1 MKILITGAQGFVGS
15 NLFLGLKKD
24 YKIIGIGRKNK
35 NFISRDKRI
44 VEKKITY
51 KNLVSLSFEPELI
64 IHCAGSGSVSRSI
77 QDQKLDYD
85 KNVNTTKE
93 LIYFISNLKNKP
105 KVIVFSSAAV
115 YGNSCT
121 KNKKKLKPISP
132 YGKNKLRSENIFI
145 KKSKKIKFQ
154 LTILRFYSIYG
165 AGLKKQLIWDACKKI
180 KYKKNYFF
188 GTGEEIRSWINIKDV
203 INFINFLIKKNLKNN
218 KILDVSSNIIIKNK
232 TLLTMLF
239 KLSNFKEK
247 PIFNN
252 LKKRGDP
259 KKQIFNNHRLKV
271 FGWSCKIKLLNGLNE
286 YIKWFRKNLKK

>member
-1 MKILITGAQGFVGS
+1 MKILITGAQGFVGN
-15 NLFLGLKKD
+15 NLFLGLKKN

-93 LIYFISNLKNKP
+93 LINFISKLKKKP

-132 YGKNKLRSENIFI
+132 YGKNKLRSEKIFKI
-145 KKSKKIKFQ
+145 RSKKEKFD
-154 LTILRFYSIYG
+154 LMILRFYSIYG
-165 AGLKKQLIWDACKKI
+165 KGLKKQLIWDVCEKI
-180 KYKKNYFF
+180 NNSMNVFF
-188 GTGEEIRSWINIKDV
+188 GSGNEIRSWINIIDV
-203 INFINFLIKKNLKNN
+203 ISLIQFLIKKGSIKN
-218 KILDVSSNIIIKNK
+218 KILDISGNDVIKNEFLVK
-232 TLLTMLF
+232 KLF
-239 KLSNFKEK
+239 KLSHLNKV
-247 PIFNN
+247 PYFN
-252 LKKRGDP
+252 KKNKKGDP
-259 KKQIFNNHRLKV
+259 INQIFNNTKLKNL
-271 FGWSCKIKLLNGLNE
+271 GWKPKINLTKGLKE
-286 YIKWFRKNLKK
+286 YVQWYKKNLKK